1 MVVIKCKTEKT
12 TVFGLLQ
19 LSILNNL
26 QSDSNGN
33 DVLKIK
39 NKTNKEQQ
47 TNKQTNKQTT
57 ATTTTTKW

>member
-12 TVFGLLQ
+12 TVFGFLL
-19 LSILNNL
+19 LSFLNKL

-47 TNKQTNKQTT
+47 TNKQTNKNNNN
-57 ATTTTTKW
+57 KW